1 MYKLLVIFFVIRE
14 KIFFTSVMRWLSHDY
29 LVQYGQYLSFSPI
42 LLLFRS
48 PIYWSYYTQDR
59 VINNAYWLILISY
72 IEWKSIFEY
81 ALLVLFLCTAS
92 IIFCQNT
99 NLCRPLC
106 RICVD
111 SFWRCS
117 NKLKDLYLFST
128 SFVIKICVV
137 VIWCLVFSTPRFFL
151 A

>member
-59 VINNAYWLILISY
+59 VINNAY
-72 IEWKSIFEY
+72 
-81 ALLVLFLCTAS
+81 
-92 IIFCQNT
+92 
-99 NLCRPLC
+99 
-106 RICVD
+106 
-111 SFWRCS
+111 
-117 NKLKDLYLFST
+117 
-128 SFVIKICVV
+128 
-137 VIWCLVFSTPRFFL
+137 
-151 A
+151 